1 MDGVTVEIAANIG
14 KPEDVDRVLAYDGE
28 GIGLFR
34 TEFLFMDRN
43 EMPTEDEQ
51 FEAYKR

>member
-1 MDGVTVEIAANIG
+1 MANIG
-14 KPEDVDRVLAYDGE
+14 KPEDVDKVLQYDGE

-43 EMPTEDEQ
+43 AMLQRKSSSRHIRRWT
-51 FEAYKR
+51 AA